1 MWPAGSAVGL
11 VFRYITVA
19 CWFSCW
25 FGLQEYN
32 WPAGSAVGL
41 VIRNISGLLVQLLVL
56 SSGI

>member
-1 MWPAGSAVGL
+1 MAS
-11 VFRYITVA
+11 
-19 CWFSCW
+19 WFSCW

>member
-1 MWPAGSAVGL
+1 M
-11 VFRYITVA
+11 A

-41 VIRNISGLLVQLLVL
+41 QEYNWPAGSALVFRNITGLLVQLLVW